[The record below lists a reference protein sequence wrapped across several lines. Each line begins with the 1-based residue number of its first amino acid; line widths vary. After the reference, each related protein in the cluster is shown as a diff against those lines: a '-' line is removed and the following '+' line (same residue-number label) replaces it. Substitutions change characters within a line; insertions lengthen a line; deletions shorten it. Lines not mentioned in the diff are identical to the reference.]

1 MSQNPGIARERTHA
15 ARIAIAG
22 QGPVGLALRAMLLRA
37 GFRARDLIAQPAVDD
52 LPEGLAARAIAL
64 SAGSLDLLSRIA
76 VAPAGAAITVV
87 DIGRARSIGHTQ
99 LQASEFG
106 RDALGRVVRYRDL
119 YNALAAVQAPYP
131 TDGRDPDSD
140 CITVLADGD
149 PGEDALTRTFGQLAL
164 QAEIQVS
171 HDQPGVAFERFT
183 SEGPLALLPLPESSR
198 RALVWC
204 APEARA
210 RERQSMPP
218 DEFEQQLRHA
228 FGPALG
234 RLRLDSPRRTASLA
248 RRRRRTPESARA
260 VAIGNAA
267 QSLHPV
273 AGQGFNLGLRDA
285 FVLARCLGQA
295 RAENSSFKDALR
307 VFESTRARD
316 RDLTCAVT
324 DQLALLPQIEF
335 LRPLQSMG
343 LSLIDQCQMLR
354 REIGRGFMFGW
365 RSN

>member
-1 MSQNPGIARERTHA
+1 MSQSPDRDREQTHA
-15 ARIAIAG
+15 ERVAITG

-37 GFRARDLIAQPAVDD
+37 GFRAHDLIAQPPVEE
-52 LPEGLAARAIAL
+52 LPEGLASRAIAL
-64 SAGSLDLLSRIA
+64 SAGSLDLLSRIS
-76 VAPAGAAITVV
+76 VAPVGAAITVV

-99 LQASEFG
+99 LRANEFG

-119 YNALAAVQAPYP
+119 HRALVAVQTLYP
-131 TDGRDPDSD
+131 TEGRDSDRD
-140 CITVLADGD
+140 CISVLADGD
-149 PGEDALTRTFGQLAL
+149 PGEDALTRNFGQLAL

-183 SEGPLALLPLPESSR
+183 GEGPLALLPLPESSR

-204 APEARA
+204 APEAQA

-218 DEFEQQLRHA
+218 DEFERQLRYA

-234 RLRLDSPRRTASLA
+234 RLRLDGPRHIAPLA
-248 RRRRRTPESARA
+248 RRRRRASESAWS

-273 AGQGFNLGLRDA
+273 AGQGFNLGLRDT

-295 RAENSSFKDALR
+295 RVDNGSLKDALR
-307 VFESTRARD
+307 VFETTRARD